1 MVVDV
6 ILSPFK
12 DCDVTLSSLSP
23 LPDWVR
29 DNARL
34 KKKIVW
40 GRKKGGEKRTQGR
53 REGEEREMET
63 VGQFKSLQE
72 TRATRYNLDRKTI
85 ATQKLVS
92 HNTTPWKLP

>member
-34 KKKIVW
+34 KKKLYEE
-40 GRKKGGEKRTQGR
+40 GKKEKRK
-53 REGEEREMET
+53 EHKGEEREKR
-63 VGQFKSLQE
+63 GRWRQ
-72 TRATRYNLDRKTI
+72 
-85 ATQKLVS
+85 
-92 HNTTPWKLP
+92 